1 MRGATGRSLGHE
13 QVRKR
18 LFGAVL
24 YLKPGICQDRLGTN
38 IGYVEKMEAFLQAR
52 WVWRM
57 WGSIPSLGCKAVPPV
72 GLWS

>member
-1 MRGATGRSLGHE
+1 MRSSVHE

-18 LFGAVL
+18 VIIEVL
-24 YLKPGICQDRLGTN
+24 YLKPGIYQDRLGTN
-38 IGYVEKMEAFLQAR
+38 IGTVEKLEAFLQAR

>member
-52 WVWRM
+52 WVW
-57 WGSIPSLGCKAVPPV
+57 
-72 GLWS
+72 